1 MDPTVCVTV
10 LYVALKA
17 SFKSAGVGFAS
28 TFLVFGAE
36 LDAVF
41 FFFFFFLLLDD
52 SGEAVDAEEEDADDE
67 EDEIGEG

>member
-1 MDPTVCVTV
+1 VTV

-17 SFKSAGVGFAS
+17 SFISAGVGCAS

-41 FFFFFFLLLDD
+41 FLLFFLLLL
-52 SGEAVDAEEEDADDE
+52 GESSEEVDAEEDAGDE
-67 EDEIGEG
+67 EEEIGEG